1 MSKSSKSRVK
11 NRGRNDCGDGGDKN
25 HDDDDDDDDDDDG
38 GSSSNMNSN
47 INDSHN
53 KVKISVHSKA
63 MTTTRTKCQQCH
75 QRAGKDTC
83 RQQWCFTCCTSKD
96 CVVHEKQRWM
106 TQWKEQ
112 VRLGITP
119 IQLQA
124 QERRKLRIGGGM
136 NRNESQYRNSN
147 TPTTT
152 TTSTTT
158 ASSSTFR
165 TNDYYYNHT
174 TSTTGNTKRK
184 RNSIF
189 HETNFLYQGDTIVI
203 WDIQEY
209 IKFDTNHNKND
220 ALRKSIRRNKLH
232 LPPTSS
238 SLLALN
244 SETARSTV
252 LLRNNRKRF
261 RRIMNDLYRMAQSA
275 TATPTTSDLDVRNK

>member
-1 MSKSSKSRVK
+1 
-11 NRGRNDCGDGGDKN
+11 
-25 HDDDDDDDDDDDG
+25 
-38 GSSSNMNSN
+38 
-47 INDSHN
+47 
-53 KVKISVHSKA
+53 
-63 MTTTRTKCQQCH
+63 
-75 QRAGKDTC
+75 
-83 RQQWCFTCCTSKD
+83 
-96 CVVHEKQRWM
+96 M

-152 TTSTTT
+152 TTTSTTT

-165 TNDYYYNHT
+165 TNDYYYNNHT

-232 LPPTSS
+232 IPPTSS